1 MIIHDLSPEAVSRMV
16 RTDLAAATEEP
27 ASPIGTFDF
36 NGCLAGVASF
46 RGRPPWEYHLGDE
59 LLHVLAGGCR
69 LAIRQDGR
77 QRDQDLRA
85 GDLVIVPKGCWH
97 RNDAPEG
104 VTMLY
109 LTPVPGSRH
118 SWEDEPPD

>member
-1 MIIHDLSPEAVSRMV
+1 MIVHDLSPGALAAMI

-36 NGCLAGVASF
+36 HGCIAGVASF
-46 RGRPPWEYHLGDE
+46 SGRPPWEHHLGDE
-59 LLHVLAGGCR
+59 LLHILEGGCR
-69 LAIRQDGR
+69 LTVRREAEEEA
-77 QRDQDLRA
+77 RDLGP

-97 RNDAPEG
+97 RNDAPGG

-109 LTPVPGSRH
+109 LTPSEGNRH
-118 SWEDEPPD
+118 SWDDPG